1 MTPRSSLTVVLAAGE
16 GTRMQ
21 SSLPKVLHPI
31 AGQSLLAHVLRATPQ
46 GDGARLAVV
55 VGPHHRA
62 VEDEVKRLR
71 PDAATF
77 VQRERLGTAH
87 AVLAARGAI
96 AGGADDLLVVFGDT
110 PLISA
115 ETFERLRAPLRN
127 GATLAV
133 LGFRAADPSGYGR
146 LLLEGDR
153 LTAIREHADAT
164 AAERDIKLCNAGV
177 MAFDGHKALDIMDR
191 IGNANSKGEFY
202 LGDAVNIVCQF
213 GWEAVVIETG
223 EDEVRGINNKAQ
235 LAEAEGVMQA
245 RLRRAALDAGVTLI
259 APETVYLAAEALLIA
274 GSDAQKQKWLPAIA
288 SGEAIG
294 TLALFEGKGNPSPQ
308 AIRLDAT
315 GGSLNGG
322 KKPVPDGAI
331 ADFAI
336 VAART
341 GSSGRDSDISL
352 FIVDMKGGGV
362 EAKELTN
369 LDSTRGQAELT
380 FSNCRAEPLGATGE
394 GWSILSQVLDR
405 AAVLIAFEQVGGSDR
420 ALEMGRDYALD
431 RIAFG
436 RPIGSFQAVK
446 HMLADMY
453 VSATLARSN
462 CYYGA
467 WALSTNASELPEA
480 AAAARISA
488 TQAFQHCAK
497 NNIQVHGGMG
507 FTWEFDCHMYYRRA
521 NALALS
527 LGSLSYWEDA
537 LIDRMRKRNA
547 A

>member
-1 MTPRSSLTVVLAAGE
+1 MNFDFSDEQKQLRDEARKFLAEKCPPKAVRTVLDGKEPYDRALWKGLAEMG
-16 GTRMQ
+16 
-21 SSLPKVLHPI
+21 
-31 AGQSLLAHVLRATPQ
+31 
-46 GDGARLAVV
+46 
-55 VGPHHRA
+55 
-62 VEDEVKRLR
+62 
-71 PDAATF
+71 F
-77 VQRERLGTAH
+77 
-87 AVLAARGAI
+87 RGVAEEM
-96 AGGADDLLVVFGDT
+96 GGAL
-110 PLISA
+110 
-115 ETFERLRAPLRN
+115 AP
-127 GATLAV
+127 V
-133 LGFRAADPSGYGR
+133 PFS
-146 LLLEGDR
+146 
-153 LTAIREHADAT
+153 
-164 AAERDIKLCNAGV
+164 
-177 MAFDGHKALDIMDR
+177 
-191 IGNANSKGEFY
+191 S
-202 LGDAVNIVCQF
+202 
-213 GWEAVVIETG
+213 
-223 EDEVRGINNKAQ
+223 
-235 LAEAEGVMQA
+235 
-245 RLRRAALDAGVTLI
+245 
-259 APETVYLAAEALLIA
+259 TVYLAAEALLLA
-274 GSDAQKQKWLPAIA
+274 GSEAQKQKWLPLIA

-294 TLALFEGKGNPSPQ
+294 PLALFEGKGNPSPQ
-308 AIRLDAT
+308 AIKLSASGGTLT
-315 GGSLNGG
+315 GV

-341 GSSGRDSDISL
+341 GSSGRETDISL
-352 FIVDMKGGGV
+352 FLVDMKADGV
-362 EAKELTN
+362 EARTLTN
-369 LDSTRGQAELT
+369 VDPSRGQAELT
-380 FSNCRAEPLGATGE
+380 FRNCQAEPLGSANE
-394 GWSILSQVLDR
+394 GWSSLSQVLDR
-405 AAVLIAFEQVGGSDR
+405 AAVLLACGQVGGADR

-521 NALALS
+521 NATALG

-537 LIDRMRKRNA
+537 LIDRMRKKNA

>member
-1 MTPRSSLTVVLAAGE
+1 VIAEEMGRALAPVPFSS
-16 GTRMQ
+16 
-21 SSLPKVLHPI
+21 
-31 AGQSLLAHVLRATPQ
+31 
-46 GDGARLAVV
+46 
-55 VGPHHRA
+55 
-62 VEDEVKRLR
+62 
-71 PDAATF
+71 
-77 VQRERLGTAH
+77 
-87 AVLAARGAI
+87 
-96 AGGADDLLVVFGDT
+96 
-110 PLISA
+110 
-115 ETFERLRAPLRN
+115 
-127 GATLAV
+127 
-133 LGFRAADPSGYGR
+133 
-146 LLLEGDR
+146 
-153 LTAIREHADAT
+153 
-164 AAERDIKLCNAGV
+164 
-177 MAFDGHKALDIMDR
+177 
-191 IGNANSKGEFY
+191 
-202 LGDAVNIVCQF
+202 
-213 GWEAVVIETG
+213 
-223 EDEVRGINNKAQ
+223 
-235 LAEAEGVMQA
+235 
-245 RLRRAALDAGVTLI
+245 
-259 APETVYLAAEALLIA
+259 TVYLAAEAILLA
-274 GSDAQKQKWLPAIA
+274 GTDAQKQKWLPSIA

-308 AIRLDAT
+308 AIKLSAS
-315 GGSLNGG
+315 GGSLNGV

-341 GSSGRDSDISL
+341 GASGRETDISL
-352 FIVDMKGGGV
+352 FLVDLKAEGV
-362 EAKELTN
+362 EARTLTN
-369 LDSTRGQAELT
+369 VDPSRGQAELT
-380 FSNCRAEPLGATGE
+380 FKNCKAAEPLGRANE

-405 AAVLIAFEQVGGSDR
+405 AAVLMAFEQVGGADR

-436 RPIGSFQAVK
+436 RQIGSFQAVK

-521 NALALS
+521 NATALA

-537 LIDRMRKRNA
+537 LIDRMRKKNA